1 MGVGIDSGSRAI
13 VAYGRNGRLAVRVIH
28 VKTGWTSA
36 EATVA
41 PPAGQRRPVEIVVG
55 TGEPGIAVVAWRSYP
70 VTEGPT
76 GHVDAA
82 AAIMPTGS
90 NRPRPAISLGEGDT
104 VAYPRGPIARPWTP
118 TAVPSSPGRCR
129 PGPASR
135 ADDRQA
141 DQAGTCGAPQACW
154 TRPARSAR

>member
-1 MGVGIDSGSRAI
+1 MI
-13 VAYGRNGRLAVRVIH
+13 AYGRNGRLAVRVIR
-28 VKTGWTSA
+28 VKTGWMSA

-55 TGEPGIAVVAWRSYP
+55 TGDPGIVVLAWRAYP

-90 NRPRPAISLGEGDT
+90 NRPRAAVSLAEGDL
-104 VAYPRGPIARPWTP
+104 VGYPRGPIAATVDADRPP
-118 TAVPSSPGRCR
+118 LRGLDRAGAGRACPCR
-129 PGPASR
+129 R
-135 ADDRQA
+135 
-141 DQAGTCGAPQACW
+141 
-154 TRPARSAR
+154 

>member
-1 MGVGIDSGSRAI
+1 M
-13 VAYGRNGRLAVRVIH
+13 RVIR
-28 VKTGWTSA
+28 VKTGWMSA

-55 TGEPGIAVVAWRSYP
+55 TGDPGIVVLAWRAYP

-90 NRPRPAISLGEGDT
+90 NRPRAAVSLAEGDL
-104 VAYPRGPIARPWTP
+104 VGYPRGPIAATVDADRPPLRGLDRAGAT
-118 TAVPSSPGRCR
+118 GRV
-129 PGPASR
+129 R
-135 ADDRQA
+135 ADGDRRR
-141 DQAGTCGAPQACW
+141 TRRACSGRRRRW
-154 TRPARSAR
+154 TRRARSGR